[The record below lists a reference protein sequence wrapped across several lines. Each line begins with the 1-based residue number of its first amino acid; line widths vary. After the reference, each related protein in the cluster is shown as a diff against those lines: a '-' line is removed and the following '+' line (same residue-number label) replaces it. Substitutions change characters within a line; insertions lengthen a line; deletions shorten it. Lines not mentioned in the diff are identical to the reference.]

1 MKLNNI
7 AYFAVTILG
16 PKTYLDFDGYFEF
29 SLGDPLD
36 IYLGIKGLEPTNESS
51 GPRNAGFEP
60 ILTALL

>member
-1 MKLNNI
+1 MKLNNK

-36 IYLGIKGLEPTNESS
+36 DPLSS
-51 GPRNAGFEP
+51 KSN
-60 ILTALL
+60 

>member
-36 IYLGIKGLEPTNESS
+36 DPLSS
-51 GPRNAGFEP
+51 KSN
-60 ILTALL
+60 